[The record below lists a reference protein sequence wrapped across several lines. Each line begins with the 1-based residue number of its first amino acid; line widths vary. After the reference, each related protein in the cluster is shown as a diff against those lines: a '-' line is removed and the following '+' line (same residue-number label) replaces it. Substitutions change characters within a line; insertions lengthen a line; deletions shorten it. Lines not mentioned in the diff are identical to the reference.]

1 MRKTIIGT
9 SLAAL
14 ALSLVA
20 TSGAEA
26 ASCSSRKAT
35 GTVVGGVGGAVLG
48 NAIKGGGLGLV
59 AGAVGGGLVG
69 REIGKSGCRRTVYRS
84 SRSVSRSSGS
94 ARYYAPP
101 PAPVAPTRVYYDRYG
116 NPVTAAAQA
125 SYAVPAG
132 TCHFENRS
140 YYDSRGTLRQ
150 QQVQVCAR

>member
-1 MRKTIIGT
+1 VRKTILAT

-20 TSGAEA
+20 VSGAEA

-69 REIGKSGCRRTVYRS
+69 REVGKSGCRKTVYRS
-84 SRSVSRSSGS
+84 SARSTTYN
-94 ARYYAPP
+94 A
-101 PAPVAPTRVYYDRYG
+101 PAPAPTPARKVYYDQRG
-116 NPVTAAAQA
+116 NAVGPAT
-125 SYAVPAG
+125 YAVAAG
-132 TCHFENRS
+132 TCHAENRS

>member
-1 MRKTIIGT
+1 MRKTIIAT

-20 TSGAEA
+20 VSGAEA

-59 AGAVGGGLVG
+59 AGAVGGGLIG
-69 REIGKSGCRRTVYRS
+69 REVGKSGCRRTTYRS
-84 SRSVSRSSGS
+84 SSRTSYR
-94 ARYYAPP
+94 AAPAYQA
-101 PAPVAPTRVYYDRYG
+101 PAPSRVYYDRYG
-116 NPVTAAAQA
+116 NPVSSTQA
-125 SYAVPAG
+125 SYGVPQG

-140 YYDSRGTLRQ
+140 FYDSRGALRQ

>member
-1 MRKTIIGT
+1 MRKPVILT

-14 ALSLVA
+14 TLSLA
-20 TSGAEA
+20 AAGGAEA

-84 SRSVSRSSGS
+84 SRATTRSTYTAPAAAP
-94 ARYYAPP
+94 ARAVPG
-101 PAPVAPTRVYYDRYG
+101 RVYYDRYG
-116 NPVTAAAQA
+116 NPVMVGGATQA
-125 SYAVPAG
+125 TY
-132 TCHFENRS
+132 R
-140 YYDSRGTLRQ
+140 
-150 QQVQVCAR
+150 